1 MNKYVGLVWAAV
13 ILSFIGLTNSFYLVQ
28 SHVSGEPLN
37 CSILDGCNVVAASP
51 YSIVLGVPLASWGVL
66 FYFGIFVVAATMLMV
81 RVRALSHFFVFITSI
96 GFLASLYFTYLQI
109 YVIKAVC
116 MYCMLSAILA
126 TILLL
131 IALLI
136 IRMPKEKPG
145 YTDLIPPMV
154 RNGGRQQ

>member
-1 MNKYVGLVWAAV
+1 MNKYVALVWGAV
-13 ILSFIGLTNSFYLVQ
+13 VLSFVGLANSFYLVQ
-28 SHVSGEPLN
+28 AHISGEPLN
-37 CSILDGCNVVAASP
+37 CSILNGCNVVAASP

-81 RVRALSHFFVFITSI
+81 RVRVLSHFFVFVTGL
-96 GFLASLYFTYLQI
+96 GFLASLYFTYLQV

-116 MYCMLSAILA
+116 MYCVLSAILA
-126 TILLL
+126 TVLLL

-145 YTDLIPPMV
+145 YTNLIPPMT
-154 RNGGRQQ
+154 RRGGQ